1 MNRFKLPDKKNSESL
16 IMAAEREIK
25 FALTLKKSSESS
37 ATIVRNIYEG
47 FRMLGDAILVNE
59 GISSEDHLMPI
70 NRLIKLDVKT
80 KKPLRLI
87 DNLRRLRHNINYNG
101 YSPSM
106 EELVEVIELVEG
118 CFYSLLDKIKE
129 IVGVKDE

>member
-1 MNRFKLPDKKNSESL
+1 
-16 IMAAEREIK
+16 
-25 FALTLKKSSESS
+25 
-37 ATIVRNIYEG
+37 
-47 FRMLGDAILVNE
+47 
-59 GISSEDHLMPI
+59 MPI

>member
-106 EELVEVIELVEG
+106 EELVEGIELVEG